1 MVSNGMARALALL
14 PGHSA
19 AHHRAVGGEEF
30 LQPLLRDA
38 VGQVGDVEVGPSVE
52 LLEAVPG
59 R

>member
-1 MVSNGMARALALL
+1 MARALALL